1 MIIVFRL
8 TKLYLF
14 YLLRRPI
21 KITALEQSMRREPRN
36 NVSLIEMFVDGV
48 SNILVNVIKVGGE
61 AIC

>member
-14 YLLRRPI
+14 YLLKRPI
-21 KITALEQSMRREPRN
+21 KITAPEQSMRREPRH

-48 SNILVNVIKVGGE
+48 SNILVNVIEVGGE

>member
-1 MIIVFRL
+1 
-8 TKLYLF
+8 
-14 YLLRRPI
+14 
-21 KITALEQSMRREPRN
+21 MRREPRN